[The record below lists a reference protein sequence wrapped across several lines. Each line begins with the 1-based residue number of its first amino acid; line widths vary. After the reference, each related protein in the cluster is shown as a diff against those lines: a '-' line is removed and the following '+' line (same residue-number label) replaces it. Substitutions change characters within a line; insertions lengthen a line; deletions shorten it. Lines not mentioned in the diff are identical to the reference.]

1 MNKSGIISLQGECR
15 GEAAAKLTQDKSKFW
30 MGEVYNMVTKEQ
42 IARINELAKKKKAE
56 GLTAEEQAE
65 QKVLYRA
72 YIDAFKANLRAQ
84 LENIEII
91 DEDKQEVEKIEEEVE
106 ALEETLAESENKL
119 K

>member
-1 MNKSGIISLQGECR
+1 
-15 GEAAAKLTQDKSKFW
+15 

-42 IARINELAKKKKAE
+42 IARINELAKKKKTE